1 MIFKELVLQNF
12 GPYQGRQVLNL
23 TPGTDEAASP
33 IILCGGMNGGGKTTL
48 LDAIRLAL
56 YGQRAQCSTRRTQ
69 NYPEFL
75 TQCVHYQAD
84 NAETASVELAFEY
97 ILNNIPKQIRI
108 QRTWTR
114 DPRGSRDAL
123 EILVDDWP
131 DDALTKTWDEW
142 IESVLP
148 LGISNLFLFD
158 GEQIKDLAE
167 QETPPQNVVEAI
179 RAILGLE
186 LADRL
191 SLDLEV
197 LIQRKRKALANDQEL
212 KALQALE
219 VKLNEQNQARDLEQA
234 TVEGIESEIAL
245 GELAVQQAQ
254 ESFMAQGGQ
263 IAQDSPQLQVKLQE
277 IQTAIATQRQQLRE
291 LAAGELPL
299 MLIQPLLSAA
309 HQQAQKEVR
318 RKQIEMARDLLIER
332 DQRLLEIL
340 SELNLRPKQSQTIQA
355 FLTNENQVLDQEA
368 ETQENWLEADL
379 ATLNQLTHLLTH
391 QIPNHSH
398 QVREQLKHL
407 KDLAI
412 EEESTERYLASA
424 ASVEV
429 YQQLKADVE
438 QAQTNLE
445 SIRLRRATCEERLR
459 SIERAIALLK
469 KELTQYSEQTLDQQ
483 NRAHFLTSAAKVQQT
498 LDTFRTQLTLRK
510 LSQLETRVTECFR
523 YLLHKQDFIQRITI
537 NTQTFGL
544 SLFNSQG
551 KTVPKH
557 RLSAGEKQILAIALL
572 WGLARASGRQLPIAI
587 DTPLSRLDSEHRH
600 NLIERYF
607 PQASHQVLLL
617 STDTE
622 IRQEDVQRLRENDA
636 IAHEYLLHYNPTD
649 RQTIIQPGYFW

>member
-12 GPYQGRQVLNL
+12 GPYRGRQVLNL
-23 TPGTDEAASP
+23 APGATEAASP

-84 NAETASVELAFEY
+84 NAETASIELAFEY

-212 KALQALE
+212 QALQALE
-219 VKLNEQNQARDLEQA
+219 VKLNKQNQAYAAEKETL
-234 TVEGIESEIAL
+234 TGIESEIN
-245 GELAVQQAQ
+245 LANIEVQQAQ
-254 ESFMAQGGQ
+254 ENFMAQGGQ

-277 IQTAIATQRQQLRE
+277 IQDAIATQRQQLRE
-291 LAAGELPL
+291 FAEEELPL

-309 HQQAQKEVR
+309 HQQAHKEVR
-318 RKQIEMARDLLIER
+318 RKQIEMARDILVER

-340 SELNLRPKQSQTIQA
+340 TGLNLRPKQSQTIQA

-368 ETQENWLEADL
+368 ETQENWLETDL

-391 QIPNHSH
+391 QIPNRKN
-398 QVREQLKHL
+398 QVRDQLKRT
-407 KDLAI
+407 KDLEI
-412 EEESTERYLASA
+412 EEESTERYLAS
-424 ASVEV
+424 SE
-429 YQQLKADVE
+429 
-438 QAQTNLE
+438 
-445 SIRLRRATCEERLR
+445 
-459 SIERAIALLK
+459 LLK
-469 KELTQYSEQTLDQQ
+469 FINSSELPL
-483 NRAHFLTSAAKVQQT
+483 NKRK
-498 LDTFRTQLTLRK
+498 LTLK
-510 LSQLETRVTECFR
+510 PFV
-523 YLLHKQDFIQRITI
+523 YA
-537 NTQTFGL
+537 
-544 SLFNSQG
+544 
-551 KTVPKH
+551 VPPAKN
-557 RLSAGEKQILAIALL
+557 G
-572 WGLARASGRQLPIAI
+572 
-587 DTPLSRLDSEHRH
+587 
-600 NLIERYF
+600 
-607 PQASHQVLLL
+607 
-617 STDTE
+617 
-622 IRQEDVQRLRENDA
+622 
-636 IAHEYLLHYNPTD
+636 
-649 RQTIIQPGYFW
+649 